1 MKATHGST
9 QQRSR
14 SCAEVVN
21 PGRSL
26 GKALYMT
33 ATAQQI
39 VFFDQDA
46 YAATPPPPFALG
58 RVLGVA
64 LILLVWAP
72 IAWMVW
78 TLT

>member
-1 MKATHGST
+1 
-9 QQRSR
+9 
-14 SCAEVVN
+14 
-21 PGRSL
+21 
-26 GKALYMT
+26 MT
-33 ATAQQI
+33 ATEQQM
-39 VFFDQDA
+39 VLFNEGA
-46 YAATPPPPFALG
+46 SAATPPPPFALG